1 MANPVYVALC
11 SFLVGVGFGIVL
23 GWKAHTKVISKRNT
37 LLKEKRDFYQQKALE
52 TQQLLEQQ

>member
-11 SFLVGVGFGIVL
+11 SFLVGVAFGVVL
-23 GWKAHTKVISKRNT
+23 GWKAHTRVISKRSA
-37 LLKEKRDFYQQKALE
+37 LLKEKRDFYKQKALE